1 MSETASELRRVEAA
15 PPGSEGG
22 EVRADGSSL
31 GAKRAPGPLT
41 EEPTVV
47 TGRPPLPA
55 PAMSDSTCRILEGRV
70 MPGDRLGQFELV
82 EYVGGGG
89 MGRVFR
95 ALDTHLGRTVALK
108 ILPPEQ
114 ASDPD
119 ALQRFQNEAQSAA
132 RLDHDNIAR
141 AFFVGEDRGLHFIV
155 FEFVEGVNVRM
166 LVEQRGPL
174 PLAEAISYTLQIAEA
189 LAHAD
194 TRSVVHRDVKPSNVL
209 ITPEGRVKLIDMGL
223 ARLRQADPAVADLT
237 ASGVTLGT
245 FDYIS
250 PEQARDPRNADIR
263 SDIYSLGCTF
273 FFMLAGQPPFPEGTV
288 LQKLL
293 QHQGDE
299 PPDILEFRP
308 ELPDESGRVLRKMM
322 AKDPGR
328 RYASPA
334 DLVGDLLALAEDIG
348 LRPMSPT
355 SRVWLVPQE
364 EPPSLFQRHLPWL
377 APVAAL
383 VCIVV
388 LLNYI
393 WSLSPRDDRL
403 PPPPLDVATSS
414 PKEPGPPSPPPS
426 GERAV
431 AVGKAARL
439 PTDAN
444 GSKTAPP
451 TEQEAPPPAAS
462 RPPSR
467 VASRGGP
474 SPASVASPPGKL
486 APVAGASLAADGLTP
501 PKSSTESAASG
512 KAAPKRPG
520 LLIVSEKPEG
530 DDQFLSL
537 AAACAVARNGDVI
550 ELRFDGPRE
559 DRPIKIQN
567 LHLTIQAGKGY
578 HPVVV
583 FHPTDAD
590 PVKYARSMF
599 SLAASQFTLTGVA
612 MELHVPRDVLVDN
625 WSLFETCGGE
635 MVHLDHCSLTVR
647 NLSDQKQTYQ
657 QDVAFFRARSAR
669 EGNADVGNAPAA
681 TPLATIEL
689 TDCVARGEADFL
701 HVDDLQPVRL
711 TWDNGLL
718 ITSERLLAAG
728 GGPAA
733 PKLDETLAIDLHH
746 VTAAVRGGL
755 CRLTSNAAN
764 PYQLTTQFVAT
775 NSILIGAP
783 GVPLVEQEGTTSA
796 ENLRQR
802 FSWSG
807 DENCYQ
813 DVDVFWVARN
823 LDPESRPDV
832 MTFEGWKLHW
842 GPSHEN
848 QPSTERLLWK
858 KPPDGDRPV
867 HVQGPADYTLEDPT
881 GADAATGAP
890 GCQVDRLP
898 QLPAEPAGERSGRPD
913 SLHGGS
919 LRRGSRLSGAAGN
932 GLRAVPNA
940 TERRRGC
947 SLQAR
952 NVAPRSLASA
962 LFSCDILC
970 WIWATHSS
978 KDGL

>member
-1 MSETASELRRVEAA
+1 
-15 PPGSEGG
+15 
-22 EVRADGSSL
+22 
-31 GAKRAPGPLT
+31 
-41 EEPTVV
+41 
-47 TGRPPLPA
+47 
-55 PAMSDSTCRILEGRV
+55 MSDSTCRILEGRV
-70 MPGDRLGQFELV
+70 MPGDHLGQFELA

-95 ALDTHLGRTVALK
+95 AIDTHLGRTVALK

-155 FEFVEGVNVRM
+155 FEFVEGVNVRC
-166 LVEQRGPL
+166 LVEQKGPL

-194 TRSVVHRDVKPSNVL
+194 ARAVVHRDIKPSNVL

-308 ELPDESGRVLRKMM
+308 ELPDESSRLLRKMM

-334 DLVGDLLALAEDIG
+334 DLVADLLLLAEEIG

-355 SRVWLVPQE
+355 SRIWLVPQE
-364 EPPSLFQRHLPWL
+364 EPPSFFQRHLPWL

-383 VCIVV
+383 VGIVV

-403 PPPPLDVATSS
+403 PPPPADVATSA
-414 PKEPGPPSPPPS
+414 PKEPGPPPSPPPS
-426 GERAV
+426 VEKEKMVPPGTA
-431 AVGKAARL
+431 GRL
-439 PTDAN
+439 SADAN
-444 GSKTAPP
+444 GSSKAGHQAERALPVQAAPKTPLPAAGRGGSSAAGI
-451 TEQEAPPPAAS
+451 TSPPPDKLASAAGAAS
-462 RPPSR
+462 
-467 VASRGGP
+467 
-474 SPASVASPPGKL
+474 
-486 APVAGASLAADGLTP
+486 AAAGLTP
-501 PKSSTESAASG
+501 PKASKDSAIAGKSAA
-512 KAAPKRPG
+512 KRPG

-550 ELRFDGPRE
+550 ELRFNGPRE
-559 DRPIKIQN
+559 DRPIKIAN
-567 LHLTIQAGKGY
+567 LRVTIQAGEGY

-583 FHPTDAD
+583 FRPTDTD

-599 SLAASQFTLTGVA
+599 TLAASQFTLSNVA
-612 MELHVPRDVLVDN
+612 MELHVPRDVAAEN
-625 WSLFETCGGE
+625 WSLFETCGGQ
-635 MVHLDHCSLTVR
+635 MVHLDRCSLTVR
-647 NLSDQKQTYQ
+647 NISDQGQSYQ
-657 QDVAFFRARSAR
+657 QNVAFFRARSAR
-669 EGNADVGNAPAA
+669 EGEADVNNAPAA
-681 TPLATIEL
+681 TPLATIDVN
-689 TDCVARGEADFL
+689 DCIARGEADFL
-701 HVDDLQPVRL
+701 RVDDLQPVHL

-718 ITSERLLAAG
+718 LTSEHLLAAG
-728 GGPAA
+728 GGQAA
-733 PKLDETLAIDLHH
+733 PKLDDTLAIELHH
-746 VTAAVRGGL
+746 VTAIVRGGL
-755 CRLTSNAAN
+755 CRLTSNTSN

-783 GVPLVEQEGTTSA
+783 GVPLVEQEGTASVG
-796 ENLRQR
+796 NLHQR
-802 FSWSG
+802 FTWKG
-807 DENCYQ
+807 DWNYYQ
-813 DVDVFWVARN
+813 DVDVLWVVRN
-823 LDPESRPDV
+823 LDPESQPDV
-832 MTFEGWKLHW
+832 MTFEGWKTYW
-842 GPSHEN
+842 TPSREN
-848 QPSTERLLWK
+848 QPSIERLLWK
-858 KPPDGDRPV
+858 KAPDADRPL

-881 GADAATGAP
+881 GADSVAGAP
-890 GCQVDRLP
+890 GCLTDRLP
-898 QLPAEPAGERSGRPD
+898 PLPAEPDGQNSARPG

-919 LRRGSRLSGAAGN
+919 LRRPGHG
-932 GLRAVPNA
+932 
-940 TERRRGC
+940 
-947 SLQAR
+947 
-952 NVAPRSLASA
+952 
-962 LFSCDILC
+962 
-970 WIWATHSS
+970 
-978 KDGL
+978 